1 MESFNMMKTNTPCRS
16 RDLCSRR
23 WVKFFSEKIHRSTEN
38 LSMMMIHGFPLMTL
52 GEDHQRGIL
61 LIDVIQHDPDRK
73 QIRVGVGIKGP
84 ILMPINSS
92 AAFCGLDVQFAVSK
106 TDILTNQD
114 SQDFQ

>member
-1 MESFNMMKTNTPCRS
+1 MIDASALKEHYDQEGFVLIESLFGT
-16 RDLCSRR
+16 
-23 WVKFFSEKIHRSTEN
+23 SEIQK
-38 LSMMMIHGFPLMTL
+38 L
-52 GEDHQRGIL
+52 QRGIL

-92 AAFCGLDVQFAVSK
+92 AAFCGLDVQFTVSK